1 MQHHMEIDQAEG
13 EKTDNADTRLLDN
26 LRSLGLMR
34 KPMDGIPD
42 PQQAAITQRLIE
54 MYQDRGLGPS
64 YITGFLEAFKLAHD
78 YVVRHGTIWIPSAVE
93 NETVSHETDAGG
105 RLPSESQ

>member
-1 MQHHMEIDQAEG
+1 MQRQMDTDPQSNEE
-13 EKTDNADTRLLDN
+13 TDNTDTHLLDN

-34 KPMDGIPD
+34 TPLDGIPE
-42 PQQAAITQRLIE
+42 PQQAAIVQRLME

-78 YVVRHGTIWIPSAVE
+78 YVVRHGPIWIPPAVKT
-93 NETVSHETDAGG
+93 ETVSEETDAGG

>member
-1 MQHHMEIDQAEG
+1 MQQRMN
-13 EKTDNADTRLLDN
+13 TDPQSNEETGNTDTRLLDN

-34 KPMDGIPD
+34 TPLDGIRD
-42 PQQAAITQRLIE
+42 PQQAAIVRRLME

-78 YVVRHGTIWIPSAVE
+78 YAVRHGPIWIPSAVE
-93 NETVSHETDAGG
+93 NETVSEETEDREETHG
-105 RLPSESQ
+105 

>member
-1 MQHHMEIDQAEG
+1 MQQQMKIDQPKG
-13 EKTDNADTRLLDN
+13 ETADTRLLDQ

-78 YVVRHGTIWIPSAVE
+78 YVVRHGAIWIPPAGQDDSASG
-93 NETVSHETDAGG
+93 ETTSRGETHG
-105 RLPSESQ
+105 

>member
-1 MQHHMEIDQAEG
+1 MNTDPQSNEE
-13 EKTDNADTRLLDN
+13 TDNTDTRLLDN

-34 KPMDGIPD
+34 TPLDGIPD
-42 PQQAAITQRLIE
+42 PQQAAIVQRLME

-78 YVVRHGTIWIPSAVE
+78 YAVRHGPIWIPSAVQ
-93 NETVSHETDAGG
+93 NETVSEETED
-105 RLPSESQ
+105 REESNG